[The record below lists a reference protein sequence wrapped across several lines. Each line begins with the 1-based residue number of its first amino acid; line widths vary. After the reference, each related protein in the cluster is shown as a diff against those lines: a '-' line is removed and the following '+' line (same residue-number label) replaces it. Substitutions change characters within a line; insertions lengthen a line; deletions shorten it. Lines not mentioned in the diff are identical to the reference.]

1 MKFYQTT
8 NSKDQ
13 EVIVRVVTR
22 KSNTSVLVLYTIQT
36 NEISTIELLSNQSVS
51 GLMPI
56 EQTQAFAKIKK
67 VESYLNLEI
76 FQIEKHSKVPIDSSN

>member
-22 KSNTSVLVLYTIQT
+22 KNNTNVLVLYTIQT
-36 NEISTIELLSNQSVS
+36 NEISTVELLPQQNVS
-51 GLMPI
+51 ALLSI
-56 EQTQAFAKIKK
+56 SQTDALAKIKK

>member
-56 EQTQAFAKIKK
+56 EQTQALAKIKK